1 MAQHI
6 PNRTPIHITG
16 HAYVAA
22 GKLGLTGEGFLEAL
36 QRARRVN
43 RYKDGLRLWYLLS
56 HFGGPGWAAVREV
69 EKLDGSGDLLQA
81 DVIDVFTVAE
91 QEARASLWQPRL
103 DTPTQRARPVSQ
115 PRARAS

>member
-1 MAQHI
+1 MAEHV
-6 PNRTPIHITG
+6 PNRTPITVSG
-16 HAYVAA
+16 HAHVAA
-22 GKLGLTGEGFLEAL
+22 AKLGLTAERLMQAL
-36 QRARRVN
+36 LRARRVN
-43 RYKDGLRLWYLLS
+43 MYKDGLRLWYLLS